1 MYSTQLEIF
10 KKIEGIGSASG
21 IFSDGGQ
28 LYIVGD
34 NSAFLNKYN
43 LSTAVLKK
51 IQILLDEQLTQKENI
66 PKPLKP
72 DFEVLCHHEG
82 NLYILGSGSTALRS
96 KLIEYNLIN
105 GNVNQKSMS
114 KTYAQMKL
122 ISGINN
128 DNFNIEGAVFTGENW
143 LLFNRGNGD
152 KAKNGIFTLAGINL
166 VEAAEI
172 KFNTLQLP
180 NIDHVESSFTD
191 ATIIGNEIFFISTA
205 EDTQSTYHDGEILGS
220 FIGSIDPKTL
230 KLNFSYKIPG
240 QHKFEGIT
248 VYKQA
253 TNKIEFLL
261 CEDRDTDE
269 LNTTIYK
276 LSLAL
281 YY

>member
-1 MYSTQLEIF
+1 MYSTHLEIF
-10 KKIEGIGSASG
+10 KQIKGIGSASG
-21 IFSDGGQ
+21 IFKESNQ

-43 LSTAVLKK
+43 LSTDVLTK
-51 IQILLDEQLTQKENI
+51 IQILLDEQLTKKENI

-72 DFEVLCHHEG
+72 DFEVLCHADN
-82 NLYILGSGSTALRS
+82 NLYILGSGSTPARNIMIKYELA
-96 KLIEYNLIN
+96 N
-105 GNVNQKSMS
+105 GKVSQQSLS
-114 KTYAQMKL
+114 KTYAQMKQV
-122 ISGINN
+122 SGINN
-128 DNFNIEGAVFTGENW
+128 ENFNIEGAVFNGTNW

-152 KAKNGIFTLAGINL
+152 EAKNGIFSLLGNDLIN
-166 VEAAEI
+166 ATDI

-180 NIDHVESSFTD
+180 NINHVESSFTD
-191 ATIIGNEIFFISTA
+191 ATIIGNEIYFISTA
-205 EDTQSTYHDGEILGS
+205 EDTQSTYTDGEILGS

-230 KLNFSYKIPG
+230 KLIFSYKIPG

-253 TNKIEFLL
+253 KNKIEFLL

-281 YY
+281 

>member
-1 MYSTQLEIF
+1 MYSTHLEIF
-10 KKIEGIGSASG
+10 KQIKGIGSASG
-21 IFSDGGQ
+21 IFSESNQ

-43 LSTAVLKK
+43 LSTDVLRK
-51 IQILLDEQLTQKENI
+51 IQILLNEQLSKKENI

-72 DFEVLCHHEG
+72 DFEVLCHADN
-82 NLYILGSGSTALRS
+82 NLCILGSGSTPARNIMIKYELA
-96 KLIEYNLIN
+96 N
-105 GNVNQKSMS
+105 GKVSQQSLS
-114 KTYAQMKL
+114 KTYAQMKQV
-122 ISGINN
+122 SGINSE
-128 DNFNIEGAVFTGENW
+128 NFNIEGAVFNGTNW

-152 KAKNGIFTLAGINL
+152 ETKNGIFSFLGNDLIN
-166 VEAAEI
+166 ATDI
-172 KFNTLQLP
+172 KFTTLQLP
-180 NIDHVESSFTD
+180 NINHVESSFTD
-191 ATIIGNEIFFISTA
+191 ATIIGNEIYFISTA

-220 FIGSIDPKTL
+220 FIGSIDAKTL

-253 TNKIEFLL
+253 NNKIEFLL

-281 YY
+281 